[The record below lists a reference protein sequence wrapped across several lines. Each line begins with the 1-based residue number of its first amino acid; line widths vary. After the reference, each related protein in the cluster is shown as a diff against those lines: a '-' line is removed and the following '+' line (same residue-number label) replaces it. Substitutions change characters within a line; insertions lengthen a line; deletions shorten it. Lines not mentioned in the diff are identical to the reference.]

1 MAGAISISYFTTDL
15 RQMINDL
22 YTTVTG
28 LGSNA
33 VSASITDLSYATD
46 LEVGGEVIR
55 VSQSLVVDSSA
66 VSVPQI
72 GSVITIGGVGRM
84 IANYSTS
91 PDGVSYTIDI
101 ADQTT

>member
-1 MAGAISISYFTTDL
+1 MAGAISTSFFTADL

-55 VSQSLVVDSSA
+55 VSQSLVVDSTG
-66 VSVPQI
+66 VSVPVI
-72 GSVITIGGVGRM
+72 GGVITIGGETRM

-91 PDGVSYTIDI
+91 ADGLSYTIDI

>member
-1 MAGAISISYFTTDL
+1 MAGAISTSFFTADL

-55 VSQSLVVDSSA
+55 VSQSLVVDATA
-66 VSVPQI
+66 VSVPTI
-72 GSVITIGGVGRM
+72 GSVITIGGTGRM
-84 IANYSTS
+84 IANFSTS
-91 PDGVSYTIDI
+91 PDGLSYTIDI

>member
-1 MAGAISISYFTTDL
+1 MAGAISTSFFTADL

-33 VSASITDLSYATD
+33 VSASITDLAFATD

-55 VSQSLVVDSSA
+55 VSQSLVVDSTT
-66 VSVPQI
+66 VSVPTI
-72 GSVITIGGVGRM
+72 GSVITIGGVERM
-84 IANYSTS
+84 IANFSTS
-91 PDGVSYTIDI
+91 PDGLCYTIDI

>member
-1 MAGAISISYFTTDL
+1 MAGAISTSFFTADL

-55 VSQSLVVDSSA
+55 VSQSLVVDSSS

-84 IANYSTS
+84 IANFSTS

>member
-1 MAGAISISYFTTDL
+1 MAGAISTSFFTADL

-22 YTTVTG
+22 YTTATG

-33 VSASITDLSYATD
+33 VSASVTDLAYATD

-101 ADQTT
+101 ADQAT

>member
-1 MAGAISISYFTTDL
+1 MAGAISTSFFTADL

-33 VSASITDLSYATD
+33 VSASITDLAYATD

-55 VSQSLVVDSSA
+55 VSQSFVVDATA
-66 VSVPQI
+66 VSVPTI
-72 GSVITIGGVGRM
+72 GSVITIGGVERM
-84 IANYSTS
+84 IANYSTA
-91 PDGVSYTIDI
+91 PDGLSYTIDI

>member
-1 MAGAISISYFTTDL
+1 MAGAISTSFFTADL

-33 VSASITDLSYATD
+33 VSASVTDLAYATD

-55 VSQSLVVDSSA
+55 VSQSLVVDATA
-66 VSVPQI
+66 VSVPTI
-72 GSVITIGGVGRM
+72 GNVITIGGVGRM
-84 IANYSTS
+84 IANFSTS
-91 PDGVSYTIDI
+91 PDVITLPVS
-101 ADQTT
+101 

>member
-1 MAGAISISYFTTDL
+1 MAGAISTSFFTSDL

-28 LGSNA
+28 LGSNS

-46 LEVGGEVIR
+46 LDVGGEVIR
-55 VSQSLVVDSSA
+55 VSQSLVVDATA
-66 VSVPQI
+66 VSVPVI
-72 GSVITIGGVGRM
+72 GNVITIGGVGRM

-91 PDGVSYTIDI
+91 SDGLSYTIDI

>member
-1 MAGAISISYFTTDL
+1 
-15 RQMINDL
+15 MINDL
-22 YTTVTG
+22 YTTVMG

-72 GSVITIGGVGRM
+72 GAVITIGGVGRM

-91 PDGVSYTIDI
+91 SDGVSYTIDI

>member
-1 MAGAISISYFTTDL
+1 MAGAISTSFFTADL

-28 LGSNA
+28 LGTNA
-33 VSASITDLSYATD
+33 VSASITDLAYATD

-55 VSQSLVVDSSA
+55 VSQSLVVDSAA
-66 VSVPQI
+66 VSIPVI
-72 GSVITIGGVGRM
+72 GNVITIGGVGRM
-84 IANYSTS
+84 IANYSTGA
-91 PDGVSYTIDI
+91 DGLSYTIDI

>member
-1 MAGAISISYFTTDL
+1 MAGAISTSYFTADL

-55 VSQSLVVDSSA
+55 VSQSLVVDYSS

-84 IANYSTS
+84 IANFSTS
-91 PDGVSYTIDI
+91 PDAVSYTIDI